1 MDQQFYIARKLVIV
15 LDIMTDHEELVADI
29 ANVEKMSIA
38 DRLKLAKKLRDKQLK
53 NYAQYEK
60 QHSKDKDRGKDKDR
74 KANKSTNRTAPQ
86 VTAQLRFADSILLLD
101 AAAKNDLVEGK
112 SIIFSVWELV
122 KSLQFAVCPQ
132 CTVILLGR
140 QLQYIIILIVAGRC
154 DDDKCYYLASD
165 VYWLLVEARVPYWND
180 EKT

>member
-1 MDQQFYIARKLVIV
+1 
-15 LDIMTDHEELVADI
+15 MTDHEELVADI

-122 KSLQFAVCPQ
+122 KSL
-132 CTVILLGR
+132 
-140 QLQYIIILIVAGRC
+140 
-154 DDDKCYYLASD
+154 
-165 VYWLLVEARVPYWND
+165 
-180 EKT
+180 